1 MLKPIWL
8 FHETFDLLINI
19 IHKAPHEPSW
29 LELARERA
37 FQAELEP
44 ALNQLE
50 SLKAWLEKLEPTFK
64 KLELAREPII
74 SINLKNN
81 VKLISDYS

>member
-1 MLKPIWL
+1 LGKVESNCQL
-8 FHETFDLLINI
+8 S
-19 IHKAPHEPSW
+19 KAPHEPSR
-29 LELARERA
+29 LELACERA

-44 ALNQLE
+44 TLNRLE

-74 SINLKNN
+74 SIN
-81 VKLISDYS
+81 